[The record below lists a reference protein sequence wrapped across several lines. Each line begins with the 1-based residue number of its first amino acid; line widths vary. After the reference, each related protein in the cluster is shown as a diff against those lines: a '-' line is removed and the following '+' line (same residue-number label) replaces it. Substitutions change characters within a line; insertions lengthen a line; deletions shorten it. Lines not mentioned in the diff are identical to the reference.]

1 MPRRFIAQLGE
12 NENLDEVFLVAEKQL
27 RANRNGNLYLQVRLT
42 DKSGS
47 MIGMMWNSNDRV
59 HGSFETGD
67 YLRVEGATQVYNGGL
82 QIILNHVEKMV
93 REKVDESDFATLTTD
108 DVDKLVARVSQRLRA
123 LGNHDLRNLAECF
136 LMDEAFMAKY
146 STAPAGIKL
155 HHAYKGGLI
164 EHVISLMDLCV
175 AVGGHYDVV
184 DTDLLVMGA
193 FLHDVGKIEELSF
206 ERELSYTDAGQMIG
220 HVVQGVGILDGKIR
234 EAEQLS
240 GEPFPKDLQLRLQ
253 HMIISHH
260 GQYEY
265 GSPKLPMTLEAIALH
280 FLDNL
285 DSKIQSVT
293 QIINEDA
300 NADSNWTA
308 YNPAMGR
315 KLFKTIEAGPNEV

>member
-1 MPRRFIAQLGE
+1 MSRRFIAQLGE

-42 DKSGS
+42 DKTGS

-59 HGSFETGD
+59 YASFETGD
-67 YLRVEGATQVYNGGL
+67 YLRVEGATQVYNGNL
-82 QIILNHVEKMV
+82 QVILNHVEKTV
-93 REKVDESDFATLTTD
+93 LEKVDEADFATLTTD
-108 DVDKLVARVSQRLRA
+108 DVDRLVAGVSRHLRA
-123 LGNHDLRNLAECF
+123 LEDHHLRNLAECF
-136 LMDEAFMAKY
+136 LMDETFMAKY

-164 EHVISLMDLCV
+164 EHVISLMDLC
-175 AVGGHYDVV
+175 ASVGAHYGVV

-193 FLHDVGKIEELSF
+193 FLHDVGKIDELSF
-206 ERELSYTDAGQMIG
+206 ERELSYSDAGQMIG
-220 HVVQGVGILDGKIR
+220 HVVQGVGILDTKVR

-240 GEPFPKDLQLRLQ
+240 GEPFPKELHLRLQ
-253 HMIISHH
+253 HMIVSHH

-265 GSPKLPMTLEAIALH
+265 GSPKLPMTLEAITLH

-300 NADSNWTA
+300 NADSNWTS
-308 YNPAMGR
+308 YNPALGR
-315 KLFKTIEAGPNEV
+315 KLFKTIESEPRVE

>member
-42 DKSGS
+42 DKTGS

-59 HGSFETGD
+59 YSSFETGD
-67 YLRVEGATQVYNGGL
+67 YVRVEGATQVYNGNL
-82 QIILNHVEKMV
+82 QVILNHIEKTV
-93 REKVDESDFATLTTD
+93 REKVDEADFATLTAD
-108 DVDKLVARVSQRLRA
+108 DVDRLVTGLTQRLRA
-123 LGNHDLRNLAECF
+123 LADHHLRNLAECF
-136 LMDEAFMAKY
+136 LMDESFMARF
-146 STAPAGIKL
+146 SAAPAGIKL

-164 EHVISLMDLCV
+164 EHVISLMDLC
-175 AVGGHYDVV
+175 ASVGAHYDVV

-206 ERELSYTDAGQMIG
+206 DRELSYTDAGQMIG
-220 HVVQGVGILDGKIR
+220 HVVQGVGILDAKVR

-240 GEPFPKDLQLRLQ
+240 GEPFPKEIHLRLQ

-260 GQYEY
+260 GEYEY

-293 QIINEDA
+293 QVIHEDA
-300 NADSNWTA
+300 NADSNWTS
-308 YNPAMGR
+308 YNQALGR
-315 KLFKTIEAGPNEV
+315 KLFKSIGSPPADE